1 MQKTKNIKGAIMIKK
16 EILKKLSDYSQEYIT
31 KNYEYDKQKFSEIIK
46 AGRMVYVVKKR
57 TNASTYFYVN
67 YIDSNKILNFPPAY
81 LEALGGFNKDTQLI
95 KESCCGMDRSFALHI
110 DICRL
115 FGVDYSKHQN
125 YTTL

>member
-1 MQKTKNIKGAIMIKK
+1 MIKK
-16 EILKKLSDYSQEYIT
+16 EILKKLSNYSQEYIT

-46 AGRMVYVVKKR
+46 AGRMVYVIKKR

-81 LEALGGFNKDTQLI
+81 LEALGGFNEDTQLI
-95 KESCCGMDRSFALHI
+95 RESSCNMGRSFALHT

-115 FGVDYSKHQN
+115 FNVDYLKHQN

>member
-1 MQKTKNIKGAIMIKK
+1 MIKK
-16 EILKKLSDYSQEYIT
+16 EILKKLSNYSQEYIA

-46 AGRMVYVVKKR
+46 AGRMVYVIKKR
-57 TNASTYFYVN
+57 TNATTYFYVN

-95 KESCCGMDRSFALHI
+95 KDNSCSMNRSLSLHI
-110 DICRL
+110 DICKL
-115 FGVDYSKHQN
+115 FDFDYEKHQN

>member
-1 MQKTKNIKGAIMIKK
+1 MIKK

-46 AGRMVYVVKKR
+46 AGRMVYVIKKQ
-57 TNASTYFYVN
+57 TNASTYIYVN

-95 KESCCGMDRSFALHI
+95 KESCCGMDRSLTLHI
-110 DICRL
+110 SICRL